1 MLTFQV
7 SKFSRVV
14 GALGSDTLS
23 AIATSGPEMQV
34 RLPLMMERD
43 ADMWTPSCFYC
54 NVVAGETVE
63 ESWFEEHCLHRW
75 KESYQ
80 PTEHISWSCW
90 RSVEIKRIV
99 KSYD

>member
-23 AIATSGPEMQV
+23 VIATSGPEMQV
-34 RLPLMMERD
+34 RLPLMMESD

-54 NVVAGETVE
+54 IVVAGETVE
-63 ESWFEEHCLHRW
+63 ESWFEEHGLYRR
-75 KESYQ
+75 KESHQ
-80 PTEHISWSCW
+80 LTEHINWSCW
-90 RSVEIKRIV
+90 RCG
-99 KSYD
+99 